1 MGRTPWIICLAA
13 VAALAAACGGSS
25 SSSSSSANLGSDDV
39 AVVGQNHIT
48 KQQLD
53 HQITLELAAM
63 AVKKQKIPKVGT
75 TSYTSTVVQP
85 VLAYLV
91 QDAQVHDIAKD
102 LSVSVTPKQI
112 QDQVTKA
119 IQQFYGGD
127 QAKYHADLKKYKL
140 TDADI
145 AQQFELTLL
154 EQKIE
159 AKLRGQVKVTDKDVE
174 DYYKSHQQLYETS
187 ADSRTVDY
195 VLLPTKAAAEQAHAA
210 LASGKSFADVAAG
223 AIDDTSAHEPFT
235 FSKGTGDVAFQNATF
250 SLKTDQLSGLVKVD
264 PAYAKTSLA
273 GKCHPACYFIIRP
286 TGETVKAGTTKSFA
300 GVKDQI
306 RTQLLQT
313 RQSAHIA
320 GVVKK
325 LEAEQKKQTKYAP
338 GYAPPKTQTPSTDS
352 GSGTATAPTT

>member
-1 MGRTPWIICLAA
+1 MGRTLLIISLAA
-13 VAALAAACGGSS
+13 VAALSAACGGSS
-25 SSSSSSANLGSDDV
+25 SSSSSTSAQLGSGDV
-39 AVVGQNHIT
+39 AVVGPNHIT

-75 TSYTSTVVQP
+75 TAYTSSVVQP

-91 QDAQVHDIAKD
+91 QNAQVHDIANQ
-102 LSVSVTPKQI
+102 LSVDVTPKEI
-112 QDQVTKA
+112 QSEVDKA
-119 IQQFYGGD
+119 IKQYYGGD

-140 TDADI
+140 SDADI

-159 AKLRGQVKVTDKDVE
+159 AKLKSQVKVSDTDVE
-174 DYYKSHQQLYETS
+174 DYYKSHQQLYEAN

-195 VLLPTKAAAEQAHAA
+195 VLLPDKAAAVKAHAA

-223 AIDDTSAHEPFT
+223 AIDDSAAHEPFT
-235 FSKGTGDVAFQNATF
+235 FSKGGGDVAFQDATF
-250 SLKTDQLSGLVKVD
+250 GLKTNELSGLVPVD
-264 PAYAKTSLA
+264 KAYTQSSLA
-273 GKCHPACYFIIRP
+273 GKCQPTCYFVIRP
-286 TGETVKAGTTKSFA
+286 TGDIVKAGTKKSFA
-300 GVKDQI
+300 SVKDQI

-320 GVVKK
+320 SVVKQ
-325 LEAEQKKQTKYAP
+325 LEGEQKKATEYAP
-338 GYAPPKTQTPSTDS
+338 GYAPPKTSTPST
-352 GSGTATAPTT
+352 GSGTQPSS

>member
-1 MGRTPWIICLAA
+1 MGRTLLIIFVAA
-13 VAALAAACGGSS
+13 VAALSAACGGSS
-25 SSSSSSANLGSDDV
+25 SGSSTPASLGSDDV

-91 QDAQVHDIAKD
+91 QDAQVHDIAKQ
-102 LSVSVTPKQI
+102 LSVDVTPKEI
-112 QDQVTKA
+112 QSEVDKA
-119 IQQFYGGD
+119 IKQYYGGD
-127 QAKYHADLKKYKL
+127 QAKYQADLKKYKL

-159 AKLRGQVKVTDKDVE
+159 AKLKGQVKVTDKDVE
-174 DYYKSHQQLYETS
+174 DYYKSHQQLYESS

-195 VLLPTKAAAEQAHAA
+195 VLLPDKAAAVKAHSE
-210 LASGKSFADVAAG
+210 LASGKSFADVATG
-223 AIDDTSAHEPFT
+223 AIDDSAAHEPFT
-235 FSKGTGDVAFQNATF
+235 FSKGGGDVAFQNATF
-250 SLKTDQLSGLVKVD
+250 SLKTNQLSGLVKVD

-273 GKCHPACYFIIRP
+273 GKCHPAC
-286 TGETVKAGTTKSFA
+286 
-300 GVKDQI
+300 
-306 RTQLLQT
+306 
-313 RQSAHIA
+313 
-320 GVVKK
+320 
-325 LEAEQKKQTKYAP
+325 
-338 GYAPPKTQTPSTDS
+338 
-352 GSGTATAPTT
+352 